1 MIEDLVK
8 NVCRERKFIME
19 EQAKEITPKQVEEY
33 IEKQKSCIIV
43 DVREDMEVAQGMIEE
58 AKHIPLQSL
67 PFSLDQLDKSKE
79 IICVCRSGQRSNS
92 AALYLNEQ
100 GYNAV
105 NMVGGMLEWGGE
117 IIFK

>member
-1 MIEDLVK
+1 MQ
-8 NVCRERKFIME
+8 
-19 EQAKEITPKQVEEY
+19 EQAKEISPEQVEEY
-33 IEKQKSCIIV
+33 IDKQVPSIIL
-43 DVREDMEVAQGMIEE
+43 DVREDMEVAQGMIEG
-58 AKHIPLQSL
+58 AKHIPLQLLPLSL
-67 PFSLDQLDKSKE
+67 EKLDKSKE

-105 NMVGGMLEWGGE
+105 NMVGGMIEWTGE